1 MQRIILKSKISEAT
15 VTETKLHYVGSITI
29 DRTLAEKA
37 NILPNEKVEVLNLNN
52 GARVETYYIEG
63 EPNSGVIC
71 LNGAAARW
79 FEEGDKIIILSYGIF
94 EEEEI
99 KDFKPKII
107 RLDEQNREIKQD

>member
-1 MQRIILKSKISEAT
+1 MQRIILKSKIAEAT
-15 VTETKLHYVGSITI
+15 VTATELHYVGSITI
-29 DRTLAEKA
+29 DKTVADKV

-71 LNGAAARW
+71 INGAAARW
-79 FEEGDKIIILSYGIF
+79 FEKEDKIIILSYGIF

-99 KDFKPKII
+99 KNFKPKII
-107 RLDEQNREIKQD
+107 RLDKQNREIR

>member
-15 VTETKLHYVGSITI
+15 VTATELHYTGSITI
-29 DRTLAEKA
+29 DRELAGKV

-63 EPNSGVIC
+63 EANSGVVCI
-71 LNGAAARW
+71 NGAAARW
-79 FEEGDKIIILSYGIF
+79 FDEGDKIIILSYGIF
-94 EEEEI
+94 AEEEI

-107 RLDEQNREIKQD
+107 RVDKQNREIK

>member
-29 DRTLAEKA
+29 DKTLAEKV
-37 NILPNEKVEVLNLNN
+37 NIRPNEKVEVLNLAN
-52 GARVETYYIEG
+52 GARIETYYIEG

-71 LNGAAARW
+71 INGAAARW
-79 FEEGDKIIILSYGIF
+79 FEKGDKIIILSYGIF
-94 EEEEI
+94 EEEES

-107 RLDEQNREIKQD
+107 RLDEKNREIM

>member
-1 MQRIILKSKISEAT
+1 MQRIILNSKISEAT
-15 VTETKLHYVGSITI
+15 VTETKLHYTGSITI
-29 DRTLAEKA
+29 DKTLAEKA

-63 EPNSGVIC
+63 EANSGVIC
-71 LNGAAARW
+71 LNGAAARC
-79 FEEGDKIIILSYGIF
+79 FERGDKIIILSYGIF

-107 RLDEQNREIKQD
+107 RVDEKNREIM